1 MSVLGTAH
9 DERRGAMSRLRTVV
23 LALSITAA
31 AGLIPAA
38 SALAAGSISGTATAA
53 GSGAPIAG
61 LSVCAEA
68 NSLAGVSSGCTA
80 TDAAGNYAIG
90 GLPAGSNYQ
99 VEFSA
104 LGDLNFLTQYFQ
116 GKEGL
121 DNWDRVTVNDGMTTA
136 GVNAVMNPGAQI
148 SGHVGEQG
156 TGAAAGG
163 LEVCAL
169 NPAPN
174 PRAEEFERCAHTDG
188 AGNYVVRSL
197 PAGTY
202 VVVFA
207 RYRPP
212 VDSVPFAQQYYANAT
227 SKPTATPI
235 PVAPPET
242 RTGIDASLVNRL
254 QTTLLQAHGF
264 RTVTGAGGVRL
275 GFRFFTQGP
284 VDSFTCKRDG
294 GPWRPCRSPQRFWAP
309 LGRHAFRVRAIGV
322 AGDKGPIALN
332 RFRVTA
338 GPGSR
343 HGAR

>member
-1 MSVLGTAH
+1 M
-9 DERRGAMSRLRTVV
+9 
-23 LALSITAA
+23 LALSITAV

-53 GSGAPIAG
+53 GTGAPIAG

-68 NSLAGVSSGCTA
+68 NFVGGVSSGCTN
-80 TDAAGNYAIG
+80 TDAAGHYTIG
-90 GLPAGSNYQ
+90 GLAARSDYQ

-121 DNWDRVTVNDGMTTA
+121 NNSDPVTVNDGTTTA
-136 GVNAVMNPGAQI
+136 GIDAVMNPGAQI
-148 SGHVGEQG
+148 AGHVSEQG
-156 TGAAAGG
+156 TGTAARGV
-163 LEVCAL
+163 EVCVL
-169 NPAPN
+169 DPAPG

-202 VVVFA
+202 IVVFA

-227 SKPTATPI
+227 TKTTAMPI
-235 PVAPPET
+235 SVAPPET
-242 RTGIDASLVNRL
+242 RPGIDASLVNRL
-254 QTTLLQAHGF
+254 RTTLLPVKGF
-264 RTVTGAGGVRL
+264 RTVTRDRRIRL
-275 GFRFFTQGP
+275 GFRFFSHGP
-284 VDSFTCKRDG
+284 VESFTCKRDR
-294 GPWRPCRSPQRFWAP
+294 GPWRRCSSPQRFWAP
-309 LGRHAFRVRAIGV
+309 LGRHAFRVRAIGL

-332 RFRVTA
+332 RFRVTRS
-338 GPGSR
+338 PNS
-343 HGAR
+343 